1 MTQDGNSQ
9 IPLHNNNT
17 YKRRYK
23 NTNHTMSYAA
33 PDCDECEGIVLATRI
48 HLRKANH
55 PRTEQQWREQV
66 QQMQTICDTCDAIVA
81 GVMAVDAEPIPK
93 FPEYN
98 LVQVLQSIV
107 EEQQQ
112 LAPKTKTPLY
122 VLPVQ
127 PWGEFTPALNALID
141 WARKYHTATVKVV
154 HAIWLY
160 SSEVSI
166 APIAASVAS
175 TLLRHMRM
183 SDTLVVGAALP
194 GHEYHP
200 PTSTDTSVLWELNGR
215 TSPWNTLAL
224 WNLSKIGLTGFQLV
238 SEGIPTSP
246 KLTLPPSTMDHS
258 FSMQSTS
265 PAVTTTS
272 SFTSAGIEEVVAIA
286 LLQSILGK
294 DQAKAKLVHIPE
306 LEWKVDFDKD
316 PARQAWHQQK
326 MQSKLERASQQL
338 SCFGNGALQGFVYH
352 L

>member
-1 MTQDGNSQ
+1 
-9 IPLHNNNT
+9 
-17 YKRRYK
+17 
-23 NTNHTMSYAA
+23 
-33 PDCDECEGIVLATRI
+33 
-48 HLRKANH
+48 
-55 PRTEQQWREQV
+55 
-66 QQMQTICDTCDAIVA
+66 
-81 GVMAVDAEPIPK
+81 
-93 FPEYN
+93 
-98 LVQVLQSIV
+98 
-107 EEQQQ
+107 
-112 LAPKTKTPLY
+112 
-122 VLPVQ
+122 
-127 PWGEFTPALNALID
+127 
-141 WARKYHTATVKVV
+141 V

-160 SSEVSI
+160 SAEVSI

-175 TLLRHMRM
+175 TLLRHMQI

-200 PTSTDTSVLWELNGR
+200 PTSTDTTVLWELNGR

-246 KLTLPPSTMDHS
+246 STMDHS
-258 FSMQSTS
+258 SSIQKTS
-265 PAVTTTS
+265 PAVTTAS
-272 SFTSAGIEEVVAIA
+272 SFTAAGIEEVVAIA
-286 LLQSILGK
+286 LLQTILGK
-294 DQAKAKLVHIPE
+294 DQTKAKLVHIPE